1 LANNKDIYKEPKDG
15 NEKRLKG
22 QIKRLEHEVKKLKSE
37 LRTLEVALGKNV
49 MFLKTKTKQYTVEEL
64 IQGAQDEMNLEQ
76 IGEAKDHTFDAL
88 TEKWRCYVCNEGFLK
103 LIIVPNQRYFRKC
116 TTKECTHRTEVK
128 TLTEDVD
135 LGV

>member
-1 LANNKDIYKEPKDG
+1 LANNKDYYKEPKDG

-22 QIKRLEHEVKKLKSE
+22 QIKRLEHEVNRLKSE
-37 LRTLEVALGKNV
+37 LRTLEVALGKNI

-64 IQGAQDEMNLEQ
+64 IQGAQDQMNLEQ
-76 IGEAKDHTFDAL
+76 IGEDKDHTFDAI
-88 TEKWRCYVCNEGFLK
+88 TEKWKCYKCEVGLLK
-103 LIIVPNQRYFRKC
+103 LIIVPGQRYFRKC

-128 TLTEDVD
+128 TLTEEVD

>member
-1 LANNKDIYKEPKDG
+1 MANNKDYYKEPKDG

-22 QIKRLEHEVKKLKSE
+22 QIKRLEHEVNRLKSE

-76 IGEAKDHTFDAL
+76 IEEAKDKTFSP
-88 TEKWRCYVCNEGFLK
+88 TVERWRCHKCEEGLMK
-103 LIIVPNQRYFRKC
+103 LIIVPGNRYFRKC
-116 TTKECTHRTEVK
+116 GSCPNRTEIQE
-128 TLTEDVD
+128 LHDEVD
-135 LGV
+135 PGV

>member
-1 LANNKDIYKEPKDG
+1 MGKKSKDYAKEPKDG

-22 QIKRLEHEVKKLKSE
+22 QIRRLEHEVNRLKSE

-76 IGEAKDHTFDAL
+76 IEDAKDKTFNSHIERWKCRKCSDGL
-88 TEKWRCYVCNEGFLK
+88 LK
-103 LIIVPNQRYFRKC
+103 LIIVPSNRYFRKC
-116 TTKECTHRTEVK
+116 GNCTHRTEIQE
-128 TLTEDVD
+128 LNDEVD

>member
-1 LANNKDIYKEPKDG
+1 MANNKDYNREDKSG

-22 QIKRLEHEVKKLKSE
+22 QIRRLEHEVKRLKSE

-64 IQGAQDEMNLEQ
+64 IQGAQDQMNLEQ

-88 TEKWRCYVCNEGFLK
+88 AEKWRCHICSEGFLK
-103 LIIVPNQRYFRKC
+103 LIIVPNNRYFRKC
-116 TTKECTHRTEVK
+116 TTKGCIKRTEIK
-128 TLTEDVD
+128 ILTEDTD
-135 LGV
+135 MGI